1 MDGNDRAALRD
12 APAWDR
18 WQDVRM
24 PVTIDEANA
33 AILLVC
39 MKRDVLESAAS
50 LDPERESE
58 LQFAADR
65 WAELL
70 VKLEW
75 AREVL
80 RSGESVDARKYRELK
95 ERHDALIRL
104 ATECPDTRTL
114 IDTLLL
120 RIQRANQRL
129 DEWRTDRNIA
139 SAGYEDMKRRHAE
152 RVASL
157 TATLAEKQA
166 TLDEQGA
173 TIHALRN
180 EVARFRALPAPLP
193 EEMRASYVRSLHRNA
208 AGAVFVIDEL
218 RASGGTCSP
227 VGAYLAD
234 NLHKGLPA
242 GFYDAW
248 IADEMPNVKAAMERK
263 AARSNEETR

>member
-1 MDGNDRAALRD
+1 MDGSDRG
-12 APAWDR
+12 APRQVPPWDR

-24 PVTIDEANA
+24 PVTIEEANA
-33 AILLVC
+33 AVALAS
-39 MKRDVLESAAS
+39 MKRDALESAAS
-50 LDPERESE
+50 LAPDREAE

-65 WAELL
+65 WSELL
-70 VKLEW
+70 VKLE
-75 AREVL
+75 VL
-80 RSGESVDARKYRELK
+80 RAGDSVDARKYRELK

-193 EEMRASYVRSLHRNA
+193 EETRASYVRSLHRNA